1 MKRAPFLGA
10 AGAVL
15 LSGCGGHQV
24 FRALPGVALSNSST
38 HPSTQSVKLV
48 PAVAEKIPDS
58 VLANPIVGEA
68 WRFDGKVP
76 PSGWAFATGQGVPVA
91 SNPKLASILANVTSR
106 KAASFTLPNPGF
118 GVIVAV
124 AGMFP
129 NSPEVI
135 ALSARRF
142 SAQASLGPGAQAA
155 PPRMIASPSAKTMAE
170 RRLISSAVRVG
181 RPSPVPMPRELAERI
196 RQADDAARGT
206 AFEQL
211 SPDNRARLRAAVAA
225 AVDGRISIHG
235 AIMEMAPRLSGGEAA
250 ALLGVYDAKQRAF
263 GPVASAHPNAQLEAA
278 YFLIENAITPD
289 QANTIASRER

>member
-1 MKRAPFLGA
+1 LKRAPFLGA

-48 PAVAEKIPDS
+48 PAVAETIPDS

-68 WRFDGKVP
+68 RRFDGKVA

-106 KAASFTLPNPGF
+106 RAASFTMPNPGF
-118 GVIVAV
+118 GLIVAV

-129 NSPEVI
+129 SSPQVL
-135 ALSARRF
+135 ALSARHV
-142 SAQASLGPGAQAA
+142 SAQTSLGPGAQAL
-155 PPRMIASPSAKTMAE
+155 PFRMPVQPSPKTLAE
-170 RRLISSAVRVG
+170 RRLITSALRVG
-181 RPSPVPMPRELAERI
+181 RPSPVPMRRELTERI
-196 RQADDAARGT
+196 RQANDAARGA

-211 SPDNRARLRAAVAA
+211 SPDNRARLQAAVAA

-235 AIMEMAPRLSGGEAA
+235 AIMEIAPRLSGGEAA
-250 ALLGVYDAKQRAF
+250 ALLAVSDAKERGF
-263 GPVASAHPNAQLEAA
+263 GSVADAHPNAQLEAA
-278 YFLIENAITPD
+278 YFLVENAITPD
-289 QANTIASRER
+289 QANVIASRER